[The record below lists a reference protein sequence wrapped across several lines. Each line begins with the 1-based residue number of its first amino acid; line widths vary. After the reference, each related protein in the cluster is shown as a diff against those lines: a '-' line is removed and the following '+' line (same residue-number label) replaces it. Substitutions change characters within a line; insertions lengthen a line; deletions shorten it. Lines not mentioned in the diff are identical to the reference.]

1 MGPRETLCP
10 RRLIE
15 EGIPGNSSSGGGGG
29 EEEEGEDGPERN
41 SGVFPQET
49 EPEAGCGGAGE
60 PQHPQA

>member
-1 MGPRETLCP
+1 MRKEAPAAAAA
-10 RRLIE
+10 E
-15 EGIPGNSSSGGGGG
+15 EEE

-60 PQHPQA
+60 PQHSQA